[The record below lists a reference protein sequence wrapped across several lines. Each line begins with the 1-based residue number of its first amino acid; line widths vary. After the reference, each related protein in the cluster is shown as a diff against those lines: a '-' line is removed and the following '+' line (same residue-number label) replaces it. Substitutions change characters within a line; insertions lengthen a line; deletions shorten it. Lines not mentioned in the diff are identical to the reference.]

1 MSIVHSMDSIS
12 AESIIRTIK
21 DILLRLSLSLQNCR
35 GQCYDGASSMA
46 GCKTGVSTTILRK
59 EHRAL
64 YTHCHGHALNLAVQ
78 DAVKAN
84 VILRDTL
91 DTIEEMTR
99 LIKKSPRRQVIY
111 EKVN

>member
-1 MSIVHSMDSIS
+1 MDSIS
-12 AESIIRTIK
+12 AESIIRTIE

-35 GQCYDGASSMA
+35 GQWASSMA

-64 YTHCHGHALNLAVQ
+64 YTHCYGHALNLAVQ

-84 VILRDTL
+84 VILRDAL
-91 DTIEEMTR
+91 DTEMMTK
-99 LIKKSPRRQVIY
+99 LVKKSPRRQMIF

>member
-1 MSIVHSMDSIS
+1 MDSIS
-12 AESIIRTIK
+12 AESIIRTIE
-21 DILLRLSLSLQNCR
+21 DILLRLSLSLKNCR
-35 GQCYDGASSMA
+35 GQWASSMA

-64 YTHCHGHALNLAVQ
+64 YTHCYGHVLNLAVQ

-91 DTIEEMTR
+91 DTIEEKTK
-99 LIKKSPRRQVIY
+99 LIKQSSRRQVNF